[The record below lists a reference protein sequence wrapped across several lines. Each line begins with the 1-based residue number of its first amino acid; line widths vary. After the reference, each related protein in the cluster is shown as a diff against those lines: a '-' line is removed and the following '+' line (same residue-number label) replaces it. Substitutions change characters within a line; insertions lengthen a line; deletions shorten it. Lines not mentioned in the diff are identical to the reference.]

1 MMKQGQSLHE
11 RLSDEFIRRRS
22 RLRVDPDP
30 DRVRRDKVQ
39 RARALAGHAIDGALD
54 LSASSVS
61 KSARKDHLLDGP
73 DEFREDRI
81 DQPK

>member
-1 MMKQGQSLHE
+1 MKQGQSLHE

-22 RLRVDPDP
+22 RLRPDTDP

-39 RARALAGHAIDGALD
+39 RARALAGHAIDGVLE
-54 LSASSVS
+54 SAAGSSQQN
-61 KSARKDHLLDGP
+61 ARKDHLLDGP

-81 DQPK
+81 DQTK